1 MSTIYSLLESIFQT
15 NGSNSK
21 LWDDL
26 KNIIKNKNEEIESFC
41 FLIKNRINKGNK
53 SDILL
58 SLNILD
64 FAVDSGRMLLW
75 TKIDSSNFLS
85 CIINILKTRLD
96 EDLQSVALYLIQ
108 KWAIKFKDYPSI
120 QNCYNTY
127 NTLKK
132 NNINFPNNIKITYK
146 NYLNKNTNNNKNY
159 IDNNDIVNK
168 INNNKILM
176 RSQTE
181 SKNISIR
188 KSRIPS
194 NPYDYLKNINL
205 DLNSSSYEKKYTRL
219 VNKLYDWTHLIQEI
233 NVLINNNKHGKNNT
247 KLKSLCDDLKR
258 GNEQLIETI
267 EGPKLK
273 DEKLM
278 EISLN
283 VSEDIIMTLDRYE
296 RSKSGMDPGPF
307 LTSFLR
313 DDNPYFNKGLN
324 PFSINKV
331 YDPDALKLLSQ
342 NPQENIKKLGFGDTI
357 KTRYAFDEVGN
368 LNINNSHSSL
378 NGLFGEIDE
387 SKALNMSKANNINNN
402 YFTTMSNSNINM
414 SLQNTTN
421 NPETNNAYPNYS
433 QFSNMNKNVN
443 DSNIK
448 IIQNSSK
455 GTKNEEVLRSNIV
468 SNDIYGK
475 NNNIND
481 KYYKSHMFPNS
492 RMNIN
497 DTKNMNN
504 IYNAQ
509 VVMNNN
515 PSIK

>member
-1 MSTIYSLLESIFQT
+1 MSKIYSLLDTIFQT
-15 NGSNSK
+15 NGSNFK

-26 KNIIKNKNEEIESFC
+26 KNIIQNKNEEIEPFC
-41 FLIKNRINKGNK
+41 FLMKNRINSSNK
-53 SDILL
+53 SDTLL

-64 FAVDSGRMLLW
+64 FAVDSGKMLLW
-75 TKIDSSNFLS
+75 TKIDSPNFLL
-85 CIINILKTRLD
+85 CIINILKKRLD
-96 EDLQSVALYLIQ
+96 ADLQSAALYLIQ

-127 NTLKK
+127 TSLKK

-146 NYLNKNTNNNKNY
+146 DYLNKNSNNKKNY
-159 IDNNDIVNK
+159 IDNDDIVNK
-168 INNNKILM
+168 INNNKIFM

-181 SKNISIR
+181 NKSISLR
-188 KSRIPS
+188 KSRMPS
-194 NPYDYLKNINL
+194 NPADYLKNINL

-233 NVLINNNKHGKNNT
+233 NILIDNNKNGKNNY
-247 KLKSLCDDLKR
+247 KLKSLCEDLKR
-258 GNEQLIETI
+258 GNKHLIETI

-273 DEKLM
+273 NEKLM

-283 VSEDIIMTLDRYE
+283 VSEDIIMTLERYE
-296 RSKSGMDPGPF
+296 RSKSGMNPGPF

-313 DDNPYFNKGLN
+313 DDNPYFNKDLN
-324 PFSINKV
+324 PSSINKV
-331 YDPDALKLLSQ
+331 YEPNALKLLSQ
-342 NPQENIKKLGFGDTI
+342 NPQENIKNLGFGDTI

-387 SKALNMSKANNINNN
+387 SKALNMSKTNNINNN
-402 YFTTMSNSNINM
+402 YFTTMSNSNISM
-414 SLQNTTN
+414 SLQNSKN
-421 NPETNNAYPNYS
+421 NNGTNNAYPNYS
-433 QFSNMNKNVN
+433 QFLNMNKNEN

-448 IIQNSSK
+448 IIENSSK
-455 GTKNEEVLRSNIV
+455 GTKNEEVLRSYIV

-504 IYNAQ
+504 IY
-509 VVMNNN
+509 
-515 PSIK
+515 IITRL